1 MSNNNRFNKMMRDD
15 AIENATTFEEA
26 RAIIVSRLND
36 LRCDLSDKSP
46 LEDSIVAEICRAR
59 EDKKQSLMDLY
70 AGYFS
75 PCKVTDTSYMPKAE
89 TDMNEL
95 MINFSEGFKA
105 FIQSME
111 EQYVNSIIRRRR
123 ATILLNRMLTIKMPC
138 ALIMYLYYYKHL
150 DAQEVEDLLFISWAT
165 FYRLKSYSIN
175 AITKLY
181 YPAKKNG
188 GGDDREESM
197 ETA

>member
-1 MSNNNRFNKMMRDD
+1 MRNENNFNRFIRDE

-36 LRCDLSDKSP
+36 LRCDLSDRSP
-46 LEDSIVAEICRAR
+46 VEDSIVTEICRAR

-75 PCKVTDTSYMPKAE
+75 PCKVTDPTYLPKGQA
-89 TDMNEL
+89 DMNEL
-95 MINFSEGFKA
+95 MINFSEGFKT

-111 EQYVNSIIRRRR
+111 EQYVNSIIKRRR
-123 ATILLNRMLTIKMPC
+123 ATILLNRMLTIKLPC

-150 DAQEVEDLLFISWAT
+150 DAQEVEDLLFISRAT

-175 AITKLY
+175 TITKFY
-181 YPAKKNG
+181 YPANNNG
-188 GGDDREESM
+188 GDNNKKDSA

>member
-1 MSNNNRFNKMMRDD
+1 MSNNRYNRITRDE

-36 LRCDLSDKSP
+36 LRGDLSDKSP
-46 LEDSIVAEICRAR
+46 LEDSIVAEIFRAR

-75 PCKVTDTSYMPKAE
+75 PCKVTDTGFIPKAQ

-95 MINFSEGFKA
+95 MINFSEGFKT

-111 EQYVNSIIRRRR
+111 EQYVNTIIRRRR

-150 DAQEVEDLLFISWAT
+150 DAQEVEDLLFISRAT

-181 YPAKKNG
+181 YPSDKKD